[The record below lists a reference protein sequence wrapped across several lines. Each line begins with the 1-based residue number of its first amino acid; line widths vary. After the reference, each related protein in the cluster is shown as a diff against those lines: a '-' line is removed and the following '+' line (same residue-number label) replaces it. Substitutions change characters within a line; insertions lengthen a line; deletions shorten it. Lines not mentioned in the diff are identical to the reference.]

1 METSI
6 IFTKQMGYSALGN
19 KEQRCSL
26 LTSEFAVL
34 IETLFW
40 QDFIPCIGEKEIL
53 TWKQLRL
60 KTKEA

>member
-1 METSI
+1 
-6 IFTKQMGYSALGN
+6 MGYNALGS
-19 KEQRCSL
+19 KEQRRSL
-26 LTSEFAVL
+26 LTSGFAVL

-53 TWKQLRL
+53 TWKQLSL

>member
-1 METSI
+1 
-6 IFTKQMGYSALGN
+6 MGYNALGN
-19 KEQRCSL
+19 KEQRRSL
-26 LTSEFAVL
+26 LTSGFAVL

-53 TWKQLRL
+53 TWKQLSL